1 MECRNYYSNIIL
13 KIFFINALVNVNES
27 RPYRPCPGSR
37 DALGCVV
44 RATKKKNLKKGERRF

>member
-13 KIFFINALVNVNES
+13 KICLINALVNVSES

-44 RATKKKNLKKGERRF
+44 RATKKEKEKKVN